1 MESSVTLACGPSTIS
16 VPAPLEQAARDL
28 IAEFTAASATLDEL
42 AKIVVHSQFI
52 EFCVARNVE
61 VAKAAF
67 DSFNALYCSGTQNI
81 HVAVEKHQLGLENT
95 REVLAGYFAGWALA
109 PPLGISKIT
118 ENSAKLGVFGGA
130 YGCSSGV
137 QCLTLLQTIF
147 AAFQP
152 LLSNYFAL
160 MAEFLDNESRDE
172 YIAHLYPYGLNVIK
186 WIEQNDTVPP
196 ADYID
201 SSPVALPLLG
211 LAQLARVLVLAKS
224 CGLDVAQLAVAG
236 HSHGL
241 IIAAAVASASN
252 ENLFVASSKK
262 ALGWLMLIGGLP
274 LIVSPQAPLH
284 PLAVADSLP
293 HEGRPSPMAVVQG
306 ALREVV
312 DIVLKKYNKF
322 VGDNDSAHVHLS
334 IIEATDQFV
343 ISGNLSS
350 ITQVI
355 MNVRKKAA
363 VQDEDQSE
371 VPFLKRKPQVTAR
384 YIDTNAP
391 FHSTHMSAVA
401 QRHLAYVESK
411 GWMFDSQDMH
421 VPLQTADKLDLRDA
435 DDLTR
440 ALVERIYLQAVNWPK
455 TLLARKDITH
465 IVDFAPVSQPA
476 DAAIGNLRD
485 RTCRTIDGHGIALV
499 CPDMVS
505 EQASVSP
512 AVRPLSHLFAD
523 PESPVVSWQ
532 DKYSPALVKTR
543 ADGAMRVDNRLQR
556 IIGLPPIVVAG
567 QAPTTAHPEFI
578 AAASRAGFLAEL
590 NVDQAA
596 SEMELV
602 SLVTDT
608 AAQIQPGHGIV
619 LNCTWSAQ
627 QKWLPAAVKTM
638 VQDHY
643 LPVIGLTLDDKP
655 SLELC
660 AEFSTLHALG
670 LRFIALKP
678 QTKEQIYTVL
688 DIADKVDPLSI
699 VLQWF
704 GGRTG
709 GAHSF
714 EEFHLP
720 IMQTYGRIRQH
731 DNVVL
736 VAGSGFGDGEGVL
749 PYIDGSWGQFFDAP
763 FMPFDGVLL
772 RSRVVISKESNADE
786 HVKSLIAQASSLD
799 PFDLA
804 GLFEYSS
811 ETGSK
816 PSVISV
822 LDHNKRHL
830 HVVSNRAARMCKDL
844 GDILSQPADKQPK
857 MLQARKAE
865 VIYRLNSDFMRPWF
879 GKKADGQAADL
890 EDMTYMEIIDR
901 LVSLMYVARQRRWIH
916 PSYRNF
922 VAKFAERA
930 AMRLY
935 SKGTK
940 FEQPHPPVHYD
951 PVLDEIET
959 IRHCYREDIHTQLV
973 ASEDVQFFLSLCL
986 RPLQKP
992 VPFVPVLD
1000 KNFAFYLMSD
1010 AFGQMEDL
1018 EAVNGEDGEDAAQR
1032 VLIPQGLVSVGYSN
1046 EINEPLSS
1054 ILDGVNQG
1062 IVQGLLASQ
1071 YKNDSD
1077 LVPQVAYL
1085 GPDPMPAELP
1095 SVVVSTSNVVSERT
1109 YKFQHSEALLPS
1121 TGDWIRVLAG
1131 PRKCWLHA
1139 LLMAEKIVQGAR
1151 TVANYLPHVLRPR
1164 AGRMVKVLASGESE
1178 EPSSVEIYCGQQR
1191 ELDLVIAEGSRI
1203 TLSIY
1208 HSNTTLERAVQLEYA
1223 YRPDTSLLPIHEV
1236 MDGRDERIRQ
1246 FFVDMWLQGQE
1257 HTEDEEESLEFTTRQ
1272 IEITSEKIS
1281 EYCRATGISLPAY
1294 PPSSDQATSVPMD
1307 YLPILTLPSAFK
1319 ALTSKRVHSNLL
1331 HMVQTTNHI
1340 EHVKGVQPLRI
1351 GDCVDSCARVVEVS
1365 KCPRGKKVV
1374 ISSQVQRQNEVVGK
1388 VLCTFVFLG
1397 AVASSAECFRCVEE
1411 EPIVLQ
1417 LNTDTDADALES
1429 KDWFQYLGSAAE
1441 PKEPQVRVKRGDR
1454 LQFNLQ
1460 SEYTLRDDGSFS
1472 SVRTTGT
1479 VYTLRLVHDH
1489 RFVATVDF
1497 ADSACVGNPVTAFL
1511 QSRGE
1516 ETAPQAS
1523 MFEDGGYALAQNLQ
1537 TRAPQTAHAYALAS
1551 NDHNP
1556 HNTNPYVADLTSLP
1570 GPLMQGLWTSAAVR
1584 HLIERHVAQ
1593 GDPTRV
1599 REFSVEFSGMVQ
1611 PETRLETQLYHVG
1624 MHRGQ
1629 MLVRGQTYNV
1639 DTGELV
1645 VTCSAKVAQP
1655 RTVYV
1660 FTGQGS
1666 QEPGMCMD
1674 LYERSPAAR
1683 DVCDRADAHMRE
1695 RFGFS
1700 ILDIIRH
1707 NPKQYTVHFGGTRGA
1722 QVRKNYMLFT
1732 RRVDTPEGPKTVPL
1746 FPEITPTARSYTF
1759 HSPTGLLNATQFA
1772 QPAIMLFDV
1781 AVTSEMRA
1789 RGVFVEDAL
1798 LAGHSLGEYGAL
1810 AAFKMMTLEDIIDI
1824 TFIRGM
1830 TMQST
1835 VERDAQHNSAFA
1847 MVAVNPSR
1855 VGRIFDEQALDTVIT
1870 QIREAQN
1877 GELLEIVNYNVRQFQ
1892 YVVAGTRA
1900 QLAILGHILD
1910 IVHARQ
1916 INVNSRMG
1924 RDAVQKLVDDAVSQ
1938 GGCGTTVRRTRAT
1951 IPIPGIDVPFH
1962 SSHLLAGASQFRS
1975 CINMMVRETSTD
1987 CASYIGRYIPNLTAA
2002 TFDVSREYFELV
2014 YNQTKS
2020 LVIAQELENWP
2031 EPLTAREKTRL
2042 ARLMVIEL
2050 LSYQFASPVRWIET
2064 QDKLL
2069 HEFAVEQIIEVG
2081 PNATLCRMA
2090 EGSLMIS
2097 GLEKQVAVKHIFRDE
2112 DDIYYTNAMIAA
2124 KEAAAAERERQ
2135 EAISTPAV
2143 VEATNRPAQV
2153 ASEPAKPVPA
2163 AAAPALQPA
2172 VTSASPNVPLQ
2183 AVDVVRVVIAQ
2194 KTKRSLID
2202 IPASKSVKELTGGKS
2217 TLQNEILGDLLKE
2230 FGAGG
2235 QIPDRPD
2242 EISLSELSAKFGSAF
2257 KGALGSYTS
2266 SQVSRMFSTKMP
2278 GSFSQSTA
2286 RSWLRSQHGLEHL
2299 HMQDMVL
2306 LLALTM
2312 EPSSRLGSKEDAQ
2325 SWVSDVA
2332 RKYAEAYEVT
2342 LAQPQSQGA
2351 AGGDN
2356 PGAATVSSEVLDAVQ
2371 KGHRDLAH
2379 KQLELYARYLGI
2391 DLRQAHR
2398 SHEAAQDE
2406 SKQQQEQIDA
2416 ITQELGSDF
2425 VAGIHGVFSKQ
2436 KARIFNSFWNWARE
2450 DAFAWISNTL
2460 VSSDEA
2466 VEWTREDEER
2476 LLMLANR
2483 ADLQLLKLVDGMKQL
2498 LLKTPDDP
2506 HVAGALKLIARIRD
2520 ACTDALDRGEPVYCE
2535 LAQPTQPVTT
2545 IGTAGKVEYHEIP
2558 RESSF
2563 SQYVDSIS
2571 SHDAAPH
2578 PPLVHLR
2585 EKTPSHDYVFSKEHS
2600 EAFYAGL
2607 RQMCSN
2613 GLSFAGYTALVTGCS
2628 RGSIAAQA
2636 IQGLLAGGA
2645 RVIATTSSYKH
2656 STMLFYESLYKKY
2669 GAKGSELIVVPF
2681 NQGSVEDVTRIV
2693 EYIYGDSEGSQG
2705 LASNVDFVL
2714 PFAAISEY
2722 GSDISGLG
2730 SRAELATRIMLTNVL
2745 RLLGEIKRVKQQQ
2758 GIDAQPTMA
2767 VLPLSPNHGVFG
2779 YDGMYGETKAALETV
2794 FNRWLSEGW
2803 GSYVSVAGAKIGWTR
2818 GTGLMAVNNTIAQQ
2832 IEAHGTR
2839 TFSTAEMA
2847 FNILGLL
2854 HPDVVDIAQHVP
2866 IWADLN
2872 GGLQRIQ
2879 NVNEAVNNARAHV
2892 QQESGRRQAVVMSY
2906 GTDFVTSAG
2915 QAAAQMHT
2923 DYKIEPLFNH
2933 QQRFAPQRSYEKLE
2947 HLHHLQGMAN
2957 LEKVVVVTGY
2967 GEIGPYGHAETRW
2980 EMEATGEFSLEG
2992 CVELAWIMGLVKH
3005 HNGPLAAHDNKH
3017 YTGWVDAKTNEPVKD
3032 VQIKQLYE
3040 EQILD
3045 HSGIRLLEPEL
3056 LEDQDPAVVPI
3067 MRELQIEHDMEP
3079 FETTADEASA
3089 FKLRNGDKV
3098 DVWEN
3103 EDSSWS
3109 VRFLKGAVLMVPKA
3123 LRFDRLVGGQLPTG
3137 WDPVRYGIPKDVV
3150 DQVDMVT
3157 CYALVATVEALIR
3170 SGITDPYELYSY
3182 FHVSQV
3188 GTSVGSGA
3196 GGVHSI
3202 KDLYRNRLTDKPV
3215 QSDILQE
3222 TFVNTTPA
3230 WINML
3235 LLSSAGAIKPPTG
3248 GCGTSVLSVDV
3259 AADTIRAG
3267 KARMMLAGG
3276 FEGFV
3281 DQGSYEFAQM
3291 GATSDSVTETNC
3303 GRTPREM
3310 SRPTT
3315 STRTGFVEAQGAGI
3329 VVLMSA
3335 AAAIE
3340 YGAPIYGIIAYSGTA
3355 TDKQS
3360 QSLPAPGMGVLT
3372 SACELSTAN
3381 PSHLRI
3387 MDINYRRRQITRS
3400 LKEAEAWAA
3409 DERIEVE
3416 QEAGEIADETE
3427 RAAFTALQ
3435 MQMIEDKLVAKKA
3448 EALDTWGT
3456 EFWQHTQH
3464 VSPLRGSLAAW
3475 GLSADDIGA
3484 ASFHGTATMAND
3496 LNESHVLNEQLQH
3509 IGRTPGHAVPAI
3521 CQKWLTGHPKGPAAA
3536 WMLNGALQCIRDGIV
3551 PGNRNADNI
3560 DNDLQKFEYIV
3571 YPSKS
3576 IRTRQ
3581 IKAVLLKSFG
3591 FGQVGAEILVV
3602 HPDYLLATLSREE
3615 LEKYNQRLAQ
3625 REKSAYR
3632 YWQDTFAANH
3642 QFVQLKSVPPFT
3654 PDQEKTVYLDPSART
3669 RLDASTGNYRF

>member
-1 MESSVTLACGPSTIS
+1 MESSVAIACGPATLS
-16 VPAPLEQAARDL
+16 VPASLEQIASDL
-28 IAEFTAASATLDEL
+28 VAEFTAAVLADDA

-52 EFCVARNVE
+52 EFCASRNVE
-61 VAKAAF
+61 VAKTVF
-67 DSFNALYCSGTQNI
+67 DSFNALYCSGTQN
-81 HVAVEKHQLGLENT
+81 VYAAVEKHQLGLEDT
-95 REVLAGYFAGWALA
+95 QAVLAGYFAGWALA
-109 PPLGISKIT
+109 PPSNVCKIA
-118 ENSAKLGVFGGA
+118 ENSAMLGIFGGA

-137 QCLTLLQTIF
+137 QCLALLKTLF
-147 AAFQP
+147 AVFQP
-152 LLSNYFAL
+152 LLSSYVGL
-160 MAEFLDNESRDE
+160 MAEFLDNESHDE
-172 YIAHLYPYGLNVIK
+172 YIAHLYPYGFNVIK
-186 WIEQNDTVPP
+186 WIEQSDIVPP

-201 SSPVALPLLG
+201 SSPLALPLLG
-211 LAQLARVLVLAKS
+211 LAQLARVLVLAKTS
-224 CGLDVAQLAVAG
+224 GLDVAQLAVTG

-241 IIAAAVASASN
+241 IIAAAVASAGN
-252 ENLFVASSKK
+252 EDLFVDSSKK

-312 DIVLKKYNKF
+312 DIVIKKYNKF
-322 VGDNDSAHVHLS
+322 VGDNDNAQVHLS
-334 IIEATDQFV
+334 ITEATDQFV

-350 ITQVI
+350 LTQVV

-363 VQDEDQSE
+363 AQNEDQSE
-371 VPFLKRKPQVTAR
+371 VPFLKRKPQVTVR

-391 FHSTHMSAVA
+391 FHCTHMSAVA
-401 QRHLAYVESK
+401 QRHLSYVESK
-411 GWMFDSQDMH
+411 GWTFDSQHMH
-421 VPLQTADKLDLRDA
+421 VPLQTADKLDLRDEE
-435 DDLTR
+435 DLTR
-440 ALVERIYLQAVNWPK
+440 VLAERIYVQAVDWPK
-455 TLLARKDITH
+455 TLLARKDVTH
-465 IVDFAPVSQPA
+465 IVDFAPVSLPA

-512 AVRPLSHLFAD
+512 AVRPLSHLFAGS
-523 PESPVVSWQ
+523 ESWVLSWQ
-532 DKYSPALVKTR
+532 DQYNPALVKTR

-578 AAASRAGFLAEL
+578 AAASRAGYLAEL

-619 LNCTWSAQ
+619 LNCTWNAQ
-627 QKWLPAAVKTM
+627 HKWLPAALRTM

-643 LPVIGLTLDDKP
+643 LPIIGLTLDDKP

-678 QTKEQIYTVL
+678 QTREHIYTVL
-688 DIADKVDPLSI
+688 DIADKVNPLSI

-709 GAHSF
+709 GSHSF

-763 FMPFDGVLL
+763 RMPFDGVLL
-772 RSRVVISKESNADE
+772 RSRVVISEESNADE
-786 HVKSLIAQASSLD
+786 HVKALISQASGLD
-799 PFDLA
+799 PFDLP

-811 ETGSK
+811 ETSNQL
-816 PSVISV
+816 SVISV
-822 LDHNKRHL
+822 LDHNRRHL

-844 GDILSQPADKQPK
+844 GDILAQPADKQPK
-857 MLQARKAE
+857 LLQARKAE
-865 VIYRLNSDFMRPWF
+865 IIDRLNMDFMRPWF

-901 LVSLMYVARQRRWIH
+901 LVSLMYIARQRRWIH

-940 FEQPHPPVHYD
+940 FEQPRPSVHYD

-959 IRHCYREDIHTQLV
+959 IRHCYHEDIHTQLV

-1000 KNFAFYLMSD
+1000 ENFASYLMSD
-1010 AFGQMEDL
+1010 AFEQMEDL
-1018 EAVNGEDGEDAAQR
+1018 EAVNNENREDAAQR
-1032 VLIPQGLVSVGYSN
+1032 VLIPQGLVSVGYSTKV
-1046 EINEPLSS
+1046 NEPLAS
-1054 ILDGVNQG
+1054 ILGGVNQG

-1071 YKNDSD
+1071 YENDSD
-1077 LVPQVAYL
+1077 LVPLVAYL
-1085 GPDPMPAELP
+1085 GPDPMPTELP

-1109 YKFQHSEALLPS
+1109 YKFQHNETLLPS
-1121 TGDWIRVLAG
+1121 TSDWIRVLAG

-1139 LLMAEKIVQGAR
+1139 LLMADKIVQGAR
-1151 TVANYLPHVLRPR
+1151 TVSNYLPHVLRPR

-1191 ELDLVIAEGSRI
+1191 ELDIVIAEGTRI

-1208 HSNTTLERAVQLEYA
+1208 HSNTALERAVQLEYA

-1246 FFVDMWLQGQE
+1246 FFVDMWLQGQG
-1257 HTEDEEESLEFTTRQ
+1257 HTEGEEESLEFTTQQ

-1307 YLPILTLPSAFK
+1307 YLPILALPSAFK

-1340 EHVKGVQPLRI
+1340 EHAKGVQPLRI
-1351 GDCVDSCARVVEVS
+1351 GDCVNSCARVMEVS

-1374 ISSQVQRQNEVVGK
+1374 ISARIQRQQEVVGK
-1388 VLCTFVFLG
+1388 VHCTFVFLG
-1397 AVASSAECFRCVEE
+1397 AVVSSAECFCRVEE

-1417 LNTDTDADALES
+1417 LNSDIDVDVLES
-1429 KDWFQYLGSAAE
+1429 KDWFQYLESTADSD
-1441 PKEPQVRVKRGDR
+1441 KPQVRVKRGDR
-1454 LQFNLQ
+1454 LQFNLR
-1460 SEYTLRDDGSFS
+1460 SEYALRDDGSFS

-1479 VYTLRLVHDH
+1479 AHTLRLVHDH
-1489 RFVATVDF
+1489 ALVATVDF
-1497 ADSACVGNPVTAFL
+1497 ADSVCVGNPVTAFL
-1511 QSRGE
+1511 QSRAE
-1516 ETAPQAS
+1516 ETAPQPS
-1523 MFEDGGYALAQNLQ
+1523 MFEDGGYALARNLQ
-1537 TRAPQTAHAYALAS
+1537 TKAPRTAHAYALAS

-1599 REFSVEFSGMVQ
+1599 REFTVEFAGMVQ

-1629 MLVRGQTYNV
+1629 MLVRGQTYNM

-1683 DVCDRADAHMRE
+1683 EVCDRADAHMRE

-1732 RRVDTPEGPKTVPL
+1732 RRVDTPEGPKAVPL
-1746 FPEITPTARSYTF
+1746 FPEVTPTARSYTF
-1759 HSPTGLLNATQFA
+1759 RSPTGLLNATQFA

-1855 VGRIFDEQALDTVIT
+1855 VGRIFDEQALDMVIS
-1870 QIREAQN
+1870 QIREARN

-1910 IVHARQ
+1910 IVHAQQ
-1916 INVNSRMG
+1916 INVNSQMG
-1924 RDAVQKLVDDAVSQ
+1924 RDIVLKLIDDTVSQ

-1975 CINMMVRETSTD
+1975 CINMMIRETSTD
-1987 CASYIGRYIPNLTAA
+1987 CADFIGRYIPNLTAA

-2020 LVIAQELENWP
+2020 PVIAHELENWP
-2031 EPLTAREKTRL
+2031 EPLTDREKTRL

-2064 QDKLL
+2064 QDRLL

-2090 EGSLMIS
+2090 EGSLMIA
-2097 GLEKQVAVKHIFRDE
+2097 GLEKQAAVKHIFRDE

-2124 KEAAAAERERQ
+2124 KE
-2135 EAISTPAV
+2135 
-2143 VEATNRPAQV
+2143 
-2153 ASEPAKPVPA
+2153 
-2163 AAAPALQPA
+2163 
-2172 VTSASPNVPLQ
+2172 
-2183 AVDVVRVVIAQ
+2183 
-2194 KTKRSLID
+2194 TKRSLVD
-2202 IPASKSVKELTGGKS
+2202 ISASKSVKELTGGKS

-2286 RSWLRSQHGLEHL
+2286 RSWLRSQHGLEQL

-2312 EPSSRLGSKEDAQ
+2312 EPSSRLSSKEDAQ
-2325 SWVSDVA
+2325 SWLSDVA

-2351 AGGDN
+2351 ADGSGS
-2356 PGAATVSSEVLDAVQ
+2356 GTATVSSEVLDAVQ

-2406 SKQQQEQIDA
+2406 SKQLQEQMDA

-2425 VAGIHGVFSKQ
+2425 VAGIRGVFSKQ
-2436 KARIFNSFWNWARE
+2436 KARTFNSFWNWARE
-2450 DAFAWISNTL
+2450 DAFAWISETL

-2466 VEWTREDEER
+2466 ANWTRDDEER

-2520 ACTDALDRGEPVYCE
+2520 ACAEALDRGDPVYCE

-2545 IGTAGKVEYHEIP
+2545 IGTAGKVEFHEIP

-2585 EKTPSHDYVFSKEHS
+2585 EKTPSHDYVYSQEHS

-2607 RQMCSN
+2607 RQMCSS

-2656 STMLFYESLYKKY
+2656 STLRFYEALYKKY
-2669 GAKGSELIVVPF
+2669 GAKGSELVVVPF
-2681 NQGSVEDVTRIV
+2681 NQGSLEDVTKLV
-2693 EYIYGDSEGSQG
+2693 EYIYGGSEGSQG

-2745 RLLGEIKRVKQQQ
+2745 RLLGEIKRVKQEQ

-2779 YDGMYGETKAALETV
+2779 YDGMYGETKAALETA
-2794 FNRWLSEGW
+2794 FNRWQSEGW

-2854 HPDVVDIAQHVP
+2854 HPDIVDIAQHVP

-2879 NVNEAVNNARAHV
+2879 NVNEAVNSARAYL
-2892 QQESGRRQAVVMSY
+2892 QQESGRRQAAVMSY
-2906 GTDFVTSAG
+2906 GADFVASAG

-2933 QQRFAPQRSYEKLE
+2933 QQRFAPQRPYEKLE

-2992 CVELAWIMGLVKH
+2992 CVELAWIMGLIKH
-3005 HNGPLAAHDNKH
+3005 HNGPLPAQDNKH
-3017 YTGWVDAKTNEPVKD
+3017 YTGWVDAKTNEPVRD

-3267 KARMMLAGG
+3267 KARVMLAGG

-3291 GATSDSVTETNC
+3291 GATSDSVTETSC
-3303 GRTPREM
+3303 GRAPREM

-3372 SACELSTAN
+3372 SASELSTAN
-3381 PSHLRI
+3381 PAHLRI
-3387 MDINYRRRQITRS
+3387 MDINYRRRQIARS
-3400 LKEAEAWAA
+3400 LREAEAWAA

-3416 QEAGEIADETE
+3416 QEAGEIADEAE

-3435 MQMIEDKLVAKKA
+3435 TQMIESKLAAKKA

-3456 EFWQHTQH
+3456 DFWQHTQH

-3475 GLSADDIGA
+3475 GLCADDIGA
-3484 ASFHGTATMAND
+3484 ASFHGTGTMAND

-3509 IGRTPGHAVPAI
+3509 IGRTPGHAVPAV

-3536 WMLNGALQCIRDGIV
+3536 WMLNGALQCMRDGIV

-3560 DNDLQKFEYIV
+3560 DSDLQKFEYVV

-3581 IKAVLLKSFG
+3581 IKAMLLKSFG

-3615 LEKYNQRLAQ
+3615 LEKYNQSLAR

-3642 QFVQLKSVPPFT
+3642 QFVQLKSAPPFT
-3654 PDQEKTVYLDPSART
+3654 PDQETAVYLDPSART
-3669 RLDASTGNYRF
+3669 RLDASAGNYHF